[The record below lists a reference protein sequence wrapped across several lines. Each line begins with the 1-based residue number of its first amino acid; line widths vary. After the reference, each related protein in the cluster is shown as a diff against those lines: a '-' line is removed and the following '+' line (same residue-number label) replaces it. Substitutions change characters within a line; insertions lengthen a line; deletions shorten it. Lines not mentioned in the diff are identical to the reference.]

1 MYGKGGGRK
10 ITPLLSPIPCTVGYY
25 GGGSAKLNLFHKPL
39 IYVK

>member
-25 GGGSAKLNLFHKPL
+25 GGGVSQIEFIP
-39 IYVK
+39 